1 MHTRLEAS
9 EKREDLKIIT
19 EGKTEEKNYARR
31 QIKRTDDY
39 KKYTALHCLLWQL
52 IQESF
57 NYPRINNNVKSF
69 LLNFYFC
76 IFQNLIKRKEVQ
88 IKICRYGLLKGLAT
102 YNNLKKMTL
111 EESKILQVH

>member
-39 KKYTALHCLLWQL
+39 KKYTALHCLL
-52 IQESF
+52 
-57 NYPRINNNVKSF
+57 
-69 LLNFYFC
+69 
-76 IFQNLIKRKEVQ
+76 
-88 IKICRYGLLKGLAT
+88 
-102 YNNLKKMTL
+102 
-111 EESKILQVH
+111 